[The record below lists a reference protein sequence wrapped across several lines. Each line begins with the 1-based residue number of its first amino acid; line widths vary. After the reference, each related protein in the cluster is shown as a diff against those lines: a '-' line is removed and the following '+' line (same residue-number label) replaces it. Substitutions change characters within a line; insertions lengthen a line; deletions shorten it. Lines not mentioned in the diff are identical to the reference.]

1 MFFADIQSLDS
12 TAFKRLTGVTPTVF
26 RLMVEVVAQA
36 ARAFGRPSKLNHED
50 QVLAT
55 LMYWR
60 EYRTM
65 FHIAQSYKVSE
76 ATIWRVIRRTETLLA
91 ADERFQLRRRSSVGS
106 EEALTVEVLVI
117 DATETPIE
125 RPQKKSSNEP
135 IIVARR
141 SITASKRRW

>member
-1 MFFADIQSLDS
+1 MFYVDVQSLEG
-12 TAFKRLTGVTPTVF
+12 TAFKRLTGVTPSVF
-26 RLMVEVVAQA
+26 AMMVEVVQDAH
-36 ARAFGRPSKLNHED
+36 RAFGRPSKLSYED

-76 ATIWRVIRRTETLLA
+76 PTICRVIRRTETLLM
-91 ADERFQLRRRSSVGS
+91 ADERFQLPRRPALES
-106 EEALTVEVLVI
+106 EALTVEVLVI

-125 RPQKKSSNEP
+125 RPQK
-135 IIVARR
+135 
-141 SITASKRRW
+141 

>member
-1 MFFADIQSLDS
+1 MFYVDIQALEGS
-12 TAFKRLTGVTPTVF
+12 AFKRLTGVTPAVF
-26 RLMVEVVAQA
+26 AMMVDVVEPAH
-36 ARAFGRPSKLNHED
+36 RAFGRPSKLSHED

-76 ATIWRVIRRTETLLA
+76 PTISRVIRRTETLLM
-91 ADERFQLRRRSSVGS
+91 ADERFKLPRRPALES
-106 EEALTVEVLVI
+106 ESLTVEVLVI

-125 RPQKKSSNEP
+125 RPQKKSNAKS
-135 IIVARR
+135 ITVARK
-141 SITASKRRW
+141 SITASRHK

>member
-1 MFFADIQSLDS
+1 MFYVDIQALEGS
-12 TAFKRLTGVTPTVF
+12 AFKRLTGGTPAVF
-26 RLMVEVVAQA
+26 AMMVEVVQCAH
-36 ARAFGRPSKLNHED
+36 RTFGHPSKLSHED

-76 ATIWRVIRRTETLLA
+76 PTISRVIRRTETLLI
-91 ADERFQLRRRSSVGS
+91 ADQRFQLPRRPALES
-106 EEALTVEVLVI
+106 EALTVEVLVI

-125 RPQKKSSNEP
+125 RPQKKSSAKS
-135 IIVARR
+135 ITVARR
-141 SITASKRRW
+141 SITASKHRF

>member
-1 MFFADIQSLDS
+1 MFYVDVQTLEG
-12 TAFKRLTGVTPTVF
+12 TAFKRLTGVTPAVF
-26 RLMVEVVAQA
+26 AIMVEVVERAH
-36 ARAFGRPSKLNHED
+36 RAFGRPSKLSHED

-76 ATIWRVIRRTETLLA
+76 PTISRVIRRTETLLTS
-91 ADERFQLRRRSSVGS
+91 DERFELPRRPALES
-106 EEALTVEVLVI
+106 EGLTVEVLVL

-125 RPQKKSSNEP
+125 RPQKKSTATS
-135 IIVARR
+135 ITVARR
-141 SITASKRRW
+141 SITASRHK

>member
-1 MFFADIQSLDS
+1 MFYVDIQVLEGA
-12 TAFKRLTGVTPTVF
+12 AFKRLTGVTPAVF
-26 RLMVEVVAQA
+26 AMMVDVVERAH
-36 ARAFGRPSKLNHED
+36 RAFGRPSKLSHED

-76 ATIWRVIRRTETLLA
+76 PTISRVIRRTETLLI
-91 ADERFQLRRRSSVGS
+91 ADERFELPRRPALES
-106 EEALTVEVLVI
+106 ESLTVEVLVI

-125 RPQKKSSNEP
+125 RPQKKSSVKS
-135 IIVARR
+135 ITVARK
-141 SITASKRRW
+141 SITASRHK